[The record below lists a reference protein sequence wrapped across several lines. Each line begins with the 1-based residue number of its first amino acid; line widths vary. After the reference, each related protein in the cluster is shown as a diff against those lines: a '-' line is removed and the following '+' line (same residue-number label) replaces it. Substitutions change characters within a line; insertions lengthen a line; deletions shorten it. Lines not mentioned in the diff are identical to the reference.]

1 MASVEISSSSA
12 CDSSTTSQTVGGMDV
27 LKSLLVTPGELR
39 LSLAVALVIVI
50 FVWENWWGGG
60 GKLWITAFLKVFII
74 MLCSAHIFMCF
85 TISFFFPT
93 FRITEGVTASKLKPV
108 LEKQICYFSG
118 KRNAVT
124 TTFTCNDVSYQ
135 HHK

>member
-39 LSLAVALVIVI
+39 RSLAVALVIVI
-50 FVWENWWGGG
+50 VVWENWWGGG

-74 MLCSAHIFMCF
+74 MLCSAHRYLHIHILYHFIFL
-85 TISFFFPT
+85 P
-93 FRITEGVTASKLKPV
+93 
-108 LEKQICYFSG
+108 YFSHYRRCDSFKVKACLG
-118 KRNAVT
+118 KTDMLLFR
-124 TTFTCNDVSYQ
+124 
-135 HHK
+135 